1 LIKKQEK
8 NFSKLGLTR
17 QTSDLQAIIHRR
29 KDDDNLIESKL
40 KQIMK
45 PKSQSTQ
52 C

>member
-1 LIKKQEK
+1 MIKKQEK
-8 NFSKLGLTR
+8 NSSKLDLTR
-17 QTSDLQAIIHRR
+17 QTSDLQTIIHRR

-45 PKSQSTQ
+45 PKSQLTQ